1 MYHFAGPVVYDA
13 SQFVER
19 NTDKLPDFLISV
31 VATST
36 NGLIAQELGETMK
49 ERSCAARSTKKS
61 LKKSVIDVF
70 QHQLKELMSSIDAS
84 QPRYIRCIK
93 PCDDLE
99 ILGKVDHQVV
109 LRQLKCSGL
118 VTALELS
125 RNIFP
130 DKLSFEMIATRYS
143 CLLSSNAMASIEDMD
158 LIDKAQVILSSVYAP
173 FIEQYNGSTFD
184 MPFACGLTKVF
195 FRVGALAILEKQRY
209 TLQSRS
215 AVKVQR
221 VVRSCIARRRIIRI
235 LFGFTQL
242 QSICRGRVVRREFR
256 LLKGAAIK
264 VQARERLLRCRCK
277 FLKIKASIMILQ
289 KWWIRIMIQ
298 LEARRKVRRLEEKSA
313 LIINRWICGVIL
325 NRRRQKKNDC
335 ILLLTAWLRSR
346 NQRASFVRAKISA
359 TTIAAQFRCI
369 RIRKH
374 YYSLKKASNIIAR
387 LRRMQLKERTN
398 RLKSLKESEMR
409 QTSVKQEYAV
419 RKIQSFCRLKLRA
432 NSRNIATNVI
442 EPPVIVSSCGNEGS
456 TLPTCYCSHV
466 PLPAVN
472 AERSLITSQ
481 SVFEQVEIYRRQIA
495 DLKSDI
501 TLLTSEAELHKQ
513 ELEAEFEERLAEY
526 ENEVLE
532 LKQAIET
539 LKNEKVALS
548 DENAANIDSIQNMK
562 QGIQS
567 MHEAHREYLHKVMR
581 AVENANRE
589 HQVALEL
596 IQRDKEQQI
605 KDLSDE
611 VVRLQNERQEFPD
624 RGADSR
630 NSTDRIYH
638 IARKIEKVTSPDCIV
653 ALAKKVRKVNS
664 KEEYVE
670 EKFSGRIRQLLY
682 KLEDIAALAPGHK
695 TCEEEYV
702 ISLQQQLIDAK
713 AEIDR
718 LDEHIRSFAR
728 SEVSVGRL
736 GLKKFFER

>member
-36 NGLIAQELGETMK
+36 NGLIAQELSEIMK

-61 LKKSVIDVF
+61 LKRSVIDVF

-84 QPRYIRCIK
+84 QSRYIRCIK

-99 ILGKVDHQVV
+99 ILGKVDHHVV

-118 VTALELS
+118 VTAIELS
-125 RNIFP
+125 SNIFP
-130 DKLSFEMIATRYS
+130 DKLSFETIATRYS

-158 LIDKAQVILSSVYAP
+158 LIDKTQVILSSVYAP

-184 MPFACGLTKVF
+184 MPFACGHTKVF
-195 FRVGALAILEKQRY
+195 FRAGALAILEKQRY
-209 TLQSRS
+209 SLQSRS
-215 AVKVQR
+215 AVKVQSM
-221 VVRSCIARRRIIRI
+221 VRSCIARRRTIRI
-235 LFGFTQL
+235 LFSFTQL
-242 QSICRGRVVRREFR
+242 QSICRGRVVCSEFR
-256 LLKGAAIK
+256 LLREAAIK
-264 VQARERLLRCRCK
+264 VQARERLLVCHCK

-289 KWWIRIMIQ
+289 KWWIRIKVQ
-298 LEARRKVRRLEEKSA
+298 LEARREACRLKETSA
-313 LIINRWICGVIL
+313 LIINRWIYGFIL

-335 ILLLTAWLRSR
+335 ILLIAAWLRSR
-346 NQRASFVRAKISA
+346 NQRASFVRAKCSA
-359 TTIAAQFRCI
+359 TTIAARFRSI
-369 RIRKH
+369 RVRKQ
-374 YYSLKKASNIIAR
+374 YYNLKKASNTIAR
-387 LRRMQLKERTN
+387 LRRMQLQERTN
-398 RLKSLKESEMR
+398 SIKRLKESEMR
-409 QTSVKQEYAV
+409 QTLVKQDHAV
-419 RKIQSFCRLKLRA
+419 RKMQSFCRLKIKA
-432 NSRNIATNVI
+432 KSRNITTNMI
-442 EPPVIVSSCGNEGS
+442 EPPGTVSSCGNEGS
-456 TLPTCYCSHV
+456 SLHTCNCSHV

-472 AERSLITSQ
+472 GERLLITSQ
-481 SVFEQVEIYRRQIA
+481 SIFEQVEIYRRQIA
-495 DLKSDI
+495 DLKNDI

-513 ELEAEFEERLAEY
+513 EVEAEFEDRLAEY

-532 LKQAIET
+532 LKQAVES
-539 LKNEKVALS
+539 LENDKVSLR
-548 DENAANIDSIQNMK
+548 DENAANIDSVQNMK
-562 QGIQS
+562 KGIQS

-589 HQVALEL
+589 HQIALEL

-605 KDLSDE
+605 KELSDE
-611 VVRLQNERQEFPD
+611 VVRLQNGSQEFPE

-638 IARKIEKVTSPDCIV
+638 IARKIEKATSPDFIV

-670 EKFSGRIRQLLY
+670 EKFSGRVRQLLY
-682 KLEDIAALAPGHK
+682 KLEDIAASAPGHK

-702 ISLQQQLIDAK
+702 TSLQLQLIDAK

-718 LDEHIRSFAR
+718 LNEHIRSSAR
-728 SEVSVGRL
+728 SEASVGRL